1 MADKKITAL
10 SAAVAGDIEAD
21 DLLHIVDNPSG
32 TPTNKKLNIGLLFEN
47 IPTHLGINDIEVVS
61 AAGSINDG
69 GIVLLDGDSLSADA
83 AITLNG
89 ASNFDVGQIKIV
101 IANTEPASTYK
112 FRLTTDTNSG
122 VWGDGNT
129 NIDFDGIGEAVV
141 LVWCGSS
148 HGWHVVSNY
157 NATIS

>member
-10 SAAVAGDIEAD
+10 SPAVAGDIEAD

-47 IPTHLGINDIEVVS
+47 IPTHLGINDIETFS

-69 GIVLLDGDSLSADA
+69 GIVLLDGDSLSQDA
-83 AITLNG
+83 AMTLNG
-89 ASNFDVGQIKIV
+89 TSFDVGQIKIV

-112 FRLTTDTNSG
+112 FRLTTDSNG
-122 VWGDGNT
+122 GQWGDGNT
-129 NIDFDGIGEAVV
+129 NIDFDSVGEAVV
-141 LVWCGSS
+141 LVWCGTSN
-148 HGWHVVSNY
+148 GWHIIANY
-157 NATIS
+157 NASIS